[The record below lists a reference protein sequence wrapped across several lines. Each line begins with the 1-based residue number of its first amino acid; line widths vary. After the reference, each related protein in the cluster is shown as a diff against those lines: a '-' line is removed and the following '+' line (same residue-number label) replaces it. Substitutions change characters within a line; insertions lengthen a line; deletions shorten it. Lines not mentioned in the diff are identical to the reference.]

1 MNFNE
6 IFGKMIILK
15 VTKKQSL
22 ALSSLDSLLFVT
34 YS

>member
-6 IFGKMIILK
+6 IFGKNVTYMILK

-22 ALSSLDSLLFVT
+22 TLSQTV
-34 YS
+34 